1 MHRLPVPSV
10 AVPGHII
17 CPPYYPHPA
26 LEAPRSIVASSGQ
39 QSPGLS
45 FHVAV
50 SLPGYRLSIG
60 AEAETASGSQVRLLP
75 PERDVAAIIS
85 KKNPSLGCV
94 ASGLGWAEHEPLA
107 PVLTRFAPC
116 PVSLVAPYP
125 LPSYFTSLPPQACF
139 FTHSHTP
146 HRFPQRLL
154 PQGGDTE
161 MVSRL
166 QSGFCFPSL

>member
-10 AVPGHII
+10 AVPGHVT

-26 LEAPRSIVASSGQ
+26 LEAPRSKVASSGQ
-39 QSPGLS
+39 QSPSLS

-60 AEAETASGSQVRLLP
+60 AEADTALGSQVCLLP

-85 KKNPSLGCV
+85 KKNSSLGCV
-94 ASGLGWAEHEPLA
+94 GSRLGWAEPEPLA

-116 PVSLVAPYP
+116 PRVPLWHLTPSLVTLP
-125 LPSYFTSLPPQACF
+125 LS
-139 FTHSHTP
+139 P
-146 HRFPQRLL
+146 HRPAFSPTFTLL
-154 PQGGDTE
+154 TSFLRGCCRRVGY
-161 MVSRL
+161 
-166 QSGFCFPSL
+166 